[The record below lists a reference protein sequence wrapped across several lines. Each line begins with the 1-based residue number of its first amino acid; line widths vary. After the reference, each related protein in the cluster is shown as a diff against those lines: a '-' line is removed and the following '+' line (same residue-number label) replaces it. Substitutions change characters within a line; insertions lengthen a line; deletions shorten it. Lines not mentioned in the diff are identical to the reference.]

1 VAVAPC
7 SGEWL
12 WQRAGLLVKAALRQL
27 ANLYLVDH
35 IDGNNDINDIEEEG
49 KQSLQAQVNDICITV
64 FHFSLPS

>member
-1 VAVAPC
+1 M
-7 SGEWL
+7 
-12 WQRAGLLVKAALRQL
+12 KAALRQL

-64 FHFSLPS
+64 FHFSYSRNV